1 MWRHKT
7 LCHSTPPFF
16 WNKLLQCTTH
26 WSKNSKT
33 SISKLWYLNF
43 RSLIFNGV
51 LWDILFEGCVFFQ
64 CKTAILWTWLSVI
77 EIGSIWIRVNLPLT
91 CQTSLW
97 MKDSTATPGNSTTL
111 RLFFSSTS
119 QSWVTAIRLQTR
131 EIWLWRACTFV
142 SSPLKKNQKDWLC

>member
-1 MWRHKT
+1 MISEFWRK
-7 LCHSTPPFF
+7 
-16 WNKLLQCTTH
+16 K
-26 WSKNSKT
+26 
-33 SISKLWYLNF
+33 

-111 RLFFSSTS
+111 RLFFFFHQSIVSDSDPSPNAGNLTLTS
-119 QSWVTAIRLQTR
+119 MYICFLPSKEKPKRL
-131 EIWLWRACTFV
+131 IVLKL
-142 SSPLKKNQKDWLC
+142 LKKIPRKKRLEIPQKNEEGVSKN